1 MNSDEFKGMWNQI
14 KGQAKE
20 QWGKLTDDELREV
33 EGKKDKLVGKLQQKY
48 GWSKEQAEK
57 SVNEWSDQIRKVK
70 K

>member
-57 SVNEWSDQIRKVK
+57 SVNEWSDQIHKVK